1 MTQDRFIFIWR
12 HYHMIEGNDN
22 NLYNTNS
29 KEDEFEEDS
38 DSAENDDVTMTQT
51 EYDSET
57 NFWFKK
63 AEPLVNQ
70 VSSKL

>member
-1 MTQDRFIFIWR
+1 
-12 HYHMIEGNDN
+12 MIEGNDN
-22 NLYNTNS
+22 HLYNSISN
-29 KEDEFEEDS
+29 EDEFEEDS
-38 DSAENDDVTMTQT
+38 DNHENDDVTMTQT

-63 AEPLVNQ
+63 VEPLVNQ